1 MILKD
6 LKDNTFLYDIDV
18 IKDMRNTTDDATE
31 VKRL

>member
-18 IKDMRNTTDDATE
+18 IKDMRNTTTE
-31 VKRL
+31 VKDFDFD